1 MVILCKDEEAAVMGA
16 NIEKRYNRKMY
27 ERVKT
32 MDTQEMRDF
41 LFSTYNDGYK
51 RGYSDGE
58 ASVHVTDE
66 KLKITEEELISA
78 LYSIKGIGF
87 EKTHKIKEKIMPLL
101 LRAEAVI
108 EEKVD
113 KS

>member
-1 MVILCKDEEAAVMGA
+1 MGA

-32 MDTQEMRDF
+32 MDTQEMKDF
-41 LFSTYNDGYK
+41 LVGTYNDGYRK
-51 RGYSDGE
+51 GYENGVD
-58 ASVHVTDE
+58 SVHVPDE
-66 KLKITEEELISA
+66 MSKITENELIA
-78 LYSIKGIGF
+78 TLYSIKGIGI
-87 EKTHKIKEKIMPLL
+87 EKTHRIKEKLMPLL
-101 LRAEAVI
+101 LRAEAVR